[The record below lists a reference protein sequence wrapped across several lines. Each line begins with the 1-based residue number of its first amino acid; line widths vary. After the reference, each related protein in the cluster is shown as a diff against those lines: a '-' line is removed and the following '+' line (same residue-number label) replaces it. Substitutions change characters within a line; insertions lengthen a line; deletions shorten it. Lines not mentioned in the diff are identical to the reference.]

1 MLNNPSKKYLFPL
14 YVLISLLLSCHIFAT
29 PVFAKEVLVLVSND
43 LEPYREALVGFKKK
57 FNYSFKIYN
66 IKGEPGNARKLVGS
80 WPKKRTS
87 VVVTIGTPA
96 LEGAIKFFP
105 DIPIL
110 FSMAYAPPRE
120 IATQGGFTGI
130 FLDIPLE
137 KYLVLIKKILPGT
150 KHVGIL
156 MNPLYFSANVE
167 DMRVASKLL
176 DLSIHIKK
184 AGTLREALYGVEEL
198 AKRDDVI
205 ILQPDPLFA
214 SEIVFE
220 YALKQCLA
228 HDIPLI
234 GISENQVKHGA
245 LLGLAVDYKYLGI
258 QTAIICNQMVKGVRA
273 STLPII
279 GPSRYRTLY
288 NLKTAN
294 TLGIHIPSRYLD
306 GKEKIF

>member
-1 MLNNPSKKYLFPL
+1 MQDHLFRKYVFPALFM
-14 YVLISLLLSCHIFAT
+14 ISLFISSHLLAA
-29 PVFAKEVLVLVSND
+29 PVFAKEVLVLLSND
-43 LEPYREALVGFKKK
+43 FVPYREALMGFKK
-57 FNYSFKIYN
+57 NCSSPYKIYN

-80 WPKKRTS
+80 WSKRRTP

-96 LEGAIKFFP
+96 LEAAIKFFP

-110 FSMAYAPPRE
+110 FSMAYAPPRD
-120 IATQGGFTGI
+120 IATHGGFTGV

-137 KYLVLIKKILPGT
+137 KYLVLVKTILPNT
-150 KHVGIL
+150 KRVGIL
-156 MNPLYFSANVE
+156 MNPLYFSENVE

-176 DLSIHIKK
+176 DISIHIKK

-198 AKRDDVI
+198 SKKADVV

-214 SEIVFE
+214 SNILFE
-220 YALKQCLA
+220 YALRQSLT

-245 LLGLAVDYKYLGI
+245 LLGRAVDYEFLGV
-258 QTAIICNQMVKGVRA
+258 QTALICNQLVKGVRTSA
-273 STLPII
+273 LPIV

-294 TLGIHIPSRYLD
+294 ALGIHIPSRYLD